1 MMIDRYN
8 IELTPDYLNNV
19 CTAIN
24 RFGMYPTIE
33 MIETYNTINFRNSIL
48 PSVETSQLRALFAE
62 VIPTTSDNLF
72 ALNRFKKL
80 VGYKNNIFPLS
91 KRFPTLQEIATE
103 LTNITTVHDIANYDK
118 FARMLQVVLEH
129 NDIPVSFNRIEQWET
144 EKTDTPN
151 ETVTTESEHTN
162 TSNITDSTDKT
173 ETGTYTKTGTE
184 ATVKTGTEA
193 TAKTGTETTAINES
207 NTKTGTES
215 TTAGNTKNIN
225 ETVTQK
231 IAPFDSDVYNNHEET
246 TTANST
252 TDNGTSTTTY
262 DTADTKTGSDT
273 LTHNT
278 TETITHNTTNTTTY
292 NTTDTDNTDTTTDR
306 IITNSDNGETSETK
320 TKTGENESTENG
332 KRLINTGM
340 SMAELIERE
349 SILMPVFDMYLM
361 SIAREI
367 TLTCVDEVW

>member
-19 CTAIN
+19 CTADN

-48 PSVETSQLRALFAE
+48 PSVDSSQLRALFAE

-80 VGYKNNIFPLS
+80 AGYKNNMFPLS

-103 LTNITTVHDIANYDK
+103 LTTITTVHDIANYDK
-118 FARMLQVVLEH
+118 FARMLQVILEH
-129 NDIPVSFNRIEQWET
+129 NDIPVSFNRVEQWET

-162 TSNITDSTDKT
+162 TSNTTDNTEKT
-173 ETGTYTKTGTE
+173 ETGTFM
-184 ATVKTGTEA
+184 KTGTEA
-193 TAKTGTETTAINES
+193 TAKTGTETTAINET

-215 TTAGNTKNIN
+215 TTAGNTKTIN

-231 IAPFDSDVYNNHEET
+231 IAPFDSDNYNNHEET
-246 TTANST
+246 TTTNST
-252 TDNGTSTTTY
+252 ADNGTSTTTY
-262 DTADTKTGSDT
+262 NTSDAKTGNDT
-273 LTHNT
+273 LTHAT
-278 TETITHNTTNTTTY
+278 TDTTTFNTTN
-292 NTTDTDNTDTTTDR
+292 TDNTDTTTDR
-306 IITNSDNGETSETK
+306 TIANTDNGEKSETK
-320 TKTGENESTENG
+320 TRTGENESTENG
-332 KRLINTGM
+332 KRLINTGL

-349 SILMPVFDMYLM
+349 DILMPVFDMYLM

>member
-1 MMIDRYN
+1 MIDRYN

-19 CTAIN
+19 CTAEN

-48 PSVETSQLRALFAE
+48 PDTTNSQLRALFAE
-62 VIPTTSDNLF
+62 VIPSTADNLF

-103 LTNITTVHDIANYDK
+103 LTTITTVHDIANYDK
-118 FARMLQVVLEH
+118 FARMLQVVSEH
-129 NDIPVSFNRIEQWET
+129 NDIPVAFNRVEQWET

-162 TSNITDSTDKT
+162 TSNTTDSTDKT
-173 ETGTYTKTGTE
+173 ESGTYTKTGTE
-184 ATVKTGTEA
+184 ARVKTGTEA
-193 TAKTGTETTAINES
+193 TAKTGTETTAINETV
-207 NTKTGTES
+207 TKTGTDS
-215 TTAGNTKNIN
+215 TTAGNTKNVN
-225 ETVTQK
+225 ESVTQK
-231 IAPFDSDVYNNHEET
+231 IAPFDSANYNNNEET
-246 TTANST
+246 TTTNNT
-252 TDNGTSTTTY
+252 NDNGTSTITY
-262 DTADTKTGSDT
+262 NTSDAKTGNDT

-278 TETITHNTTNTTTY
+278 TETITHNTTDTTTFNTT
-292 NTTDTDNTDTTTDR
+292 NSDNTDTTTDR
-306 IITNSDNGETSETK
+306 TIVNTDNSESTETK

-332 KRLINTGM
+332 KRLINTGL

-349 SILMPVFDMYLM
+349 NILMPVFDMYLM

-367 TLTCVDEVW
+367 TLTCIDEVW